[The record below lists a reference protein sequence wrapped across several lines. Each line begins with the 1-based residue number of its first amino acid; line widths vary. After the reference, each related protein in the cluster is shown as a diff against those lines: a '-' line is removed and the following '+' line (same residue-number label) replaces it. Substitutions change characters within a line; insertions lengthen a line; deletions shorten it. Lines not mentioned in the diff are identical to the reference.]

1 MKQIDKLALC
11 FTAVFLGVFG
21 YMSHLDYE
29 AEQAA
34 AEHAKEC
41 QEAAQQA
48 ALIRKSEWNRLA
60 KRGEYM
66 TGVEAR
72 QQ

>member
-1 MKQIDKLALC
+1 MQKIDWLAI
-11 FTAVFLGVFG
+11 TACVVFLAIFG

-34 AEHAKEC
+34 AAHAKEC

-48 ALIRKSEWNRLA
+48 ALIRRNDWNRLA
-60 KRGEYM
+60 KRGAFY
-66 TGVEAR
+66 TGMEAK
-72 QQ
+72 Q

>member
-1 MKQIDKLALC
+1 MQKIDKLALC

-34 AEHAKEC
+34 AAHAKEC

-48 ALIRKSEWNRLA
+48 ALIRKAEWNRLA

>member
-1 MKQIDKLALC
+1 MQKIDWLAIGC
-11 FTAVFLGVFG
+11 CVVFLAIFG

-34 AEHAKEC
+34 AAHAKEC

-48 ALIRKSEWNRLA
+48 ALIRKAEWNRLA
-60 KRGEYM
+60 KRGAFY
-66 TGVEAR
+66 TGMEAA
-72 QQ
+72 Q